1 MDSKQKNYTKKL
13 LTKIME
19 FTLLWQIL
27 KRRKWLI
34 LQCVVIVTVL
44 TYLFSF
50 FKEPVYTASGTIIIE
65 DVTTQ
70 SSLLS
75 AMGLEEIS
83 NLLSSTGMGGGRETM
98 LVETMKIRSKIV
110 LEEVIR
116 RLDLKDEHG
125 NFIPIGELR
134 TPPSMLKWKAHR
146 GMRITQISHT
156 NALQI
161 TAFSPDPQE
170 VKEIVK
176 TLVDVYRERDI
187 SVRHAETK
195 SAAEFVL
202 EQSQTAKDLWTQA
215 RAELETFQKEAG
227 VVDLTQEMQLMIQQ
241 IANLRAEREM
251 LTLSTQEIVYDD
263 TAMDG
268 TPMIGGVTF
277 SQLQSILALRGRL
290 SELETDLQGKMTQWT
305 ENHPQVILLKQQ
317 TQEIRDQLTQEEQL
331 YSTSSRARLEGLMV
345 QLNSYQNEL
354 ERLPRLIN
362 RLSELTLAENLYE
375 NLYRMLT
382 EMKYRLDI
390 STAMQLS
397 TIQVIEP
404 PWKASIYSP
413 KVNRNTGLALAIS
426 VVLAIGLALLFEYMD
441 DTIKDEDEVKNLFQ
455 LPVLGALPLMGKRE
469 SVMVTSDRTTKPL
482 LHLRETLNTL
492 AYNIKL
498 EALDSPIRQILITSS
513 IPTEGKSSIAVNL
526 ALTMARNDQKV
537 LLVDA
542 DYPRASLRKILNVP
556 HTSGLTEVLTGE
568 TTLDKAVHKVGAD
581 GCHLLTTGQRPA
593 NPLSLLDSKR
603 MVEFVEQASENYD
616 MVLFDTP
623 PVLHHNATL
632 ALGSKVD
639 RVLFVISAN
648 QGSRK
653 IIGKALE
660 MLKAAKVTLVGA
672 VLNRIRAGEGYYYYY
687 YYYYGDDHADKKN
700 LWHRI
705 RRIFK
710 PSKHRRQRSE
720 D

>member
-1 MDSKQKNYTKKL
+1 
-13 LTKIME
+13 ME

-34 LQCVVIVTVL
+34 IQCVVIVTVL
-44 TYLFSF
+44 TYLFSI

-83 NLLSSTGMGGGRETM
+83 NLLTSAGMGSGRETM
-98 LVETMKIRSKIV
+98 LVETMKIRSKTV
-110 LEEVIR
+110 LEDVIR
-116 RLDLKDEHG
+116 RLDLRDEDG
-125 NFIPIGELR
+125 ELIPIGELR
-134 TPPSMLKWKAHR
+134 SSPNVLSWKASR
-146 GMRITQISHT
+146 GMKVQQITRT

-161 TAFSPDPQE
+161 TAFSPSPKEAQ
-170 VKEIVK
+170 EIVN
-176 TLVDVYRERDI
+176 TLVEVYREQDI
-187 SVRHAETK
+187 SIRHAETK
-195 SAAEFVL
+195 AAAEFVL
-202 EQSQTAKDLWTQA
+202 EQSQNAKDLWTKA
-215 RAELETFQKEAG
+215 RSELETFQKEAG
-227 VVDLTQEMQLMIQQ
+227 VVDLTQEMQLLIEQ
-241 IANLRAEREM
+241 IASLRAEREM
-251 LTLSTQEIVYDD
+251 LALSTQEIVYND
-263 TAMDG
+263 TALSG
-268 TPMIGGVTF
+268 TPLIGGVTF
-277 SQLQSILALRGRL
+277 SQLQNILALRGRL

-317 TQEIRDQLTQEEQL
+317 GQDIRDQLAQEEQV
-331 YSTSSRARLEGLMV
+331 YSTSSQARLNGLME
-345 QLNSYQNEL
+345 QLNSYQDEL

-362 RLSELTLAENLYE
+362 RLSELTLAASLYE
-375 NLYRMLT
+375 SLYQMLI

-397 TIQVIEP
+397 TIRVIEP

-413 KVNRNTGLALAIS
+413 KVNRNTGLAFVIALI
-426 VVLAIGLALLFEYMD
+426 LAIGLALLFEYMD
-441 DTIKDEDEVKNLFQ
+441 DTIKDEDEVKTLFQ
-455 LPVLGALPLMGKRE
+455 LPVLGAIPLMGKRE
-469 SVMVTSDRTTKPL
+469 SVLVTSDRTTKPL
-482 LHLRETLNTL
+482 LQLRETLNTL

-526 ALTMARNDQKV
+526 ALTMARNEQKV

-542 DYPRASLRKILNVP
+542 DYPRASLRKILNVSNA
-556 HTSGLTEVLTGE
+556 SGLTEVLTGE
-568 TTLDKAVHKVGAD
+568 TTLEKAVHRIGSD
-581 GCHLLTTGQRPA
+581 ECDLLTSGQRPA

-603 MVEFVEQASENYD
+603 MVEFLNQASEKYD
-616 MVLFDTP
+616 MIIFDTP

-648 QGSRK
+648 QSSRK

-660 MLKAAKVTLVGA
+660 MLKAAKVTLLGA

-687 YYYYGDDHADKKN
+687 YYYYGDDHAEKRN
-700 LWHRI
+700 LWRRI

-710 PSKHRRQRSE
+710 KSKHRRQKSKN
-720 D
+720 